1 MSLYLIIDGYNV
13 INKIPYLVNA
23 QNLSM
28 ESARDKLFKTF
39 QEYCDFSLVEGLI
52 VYDGNQS
59 ARTVEDGNPAVIFS
73 KSNECADTIIES
85 LIYNMEN
92 KQDARVV
99 TDDRV
104 ITNLVTGMGAFT
116 MSVNLFEQELEK
128 IKRAAPHKRHFVLNR
143 QKRWRN
149 FLDL

>member
-28 ESARDKLFKTF
+28 ESARDKLFKIF

-52 VYDGNQS
+52 VDDGNQR
-59 ARTVEDGNPAVIFS
+59 ARTVEDGNPAVIFT

-128 IKRAAPHKRHFVLNR
+128 IKVTAPHKTHFVLNR

>member
-1 MSLYLIIDGYNV
+1 VSLYLIIDGYNV

-28 ESARDKLFKTF
+28 ESARDKLFKIF

-59 ARTVEDGNPAVIFS
+59 ARTVEDGNPAVIFA
-73 KSNECADTIIES
+73 KCNECADTIIES

-104 ITNLVTGMGAFT
+104 ISNLVTGMGAFT
-116 MSVNLFEQELEK
+116 MSVNLFECELEK
-128 IKRAAPHKRHFVLNR
+128 IKVTAPHKRHLVLNR

>member
-23 QNLSM
+23 QNFSM
-28 ESARDKLFKTF
+28 ESARDKLFKIF

-59 ARTVEDGNPAVIFS
+59 ARTVEDGNPAVIFT

-128 IKRAAPHKRHFVLNR
+128 IKRAAPHKRYFVLNR

>member
-13 INKIPYLVNA
+13 INKIPYLVTA
-23 QNLSM
+23 QNLSI

-39 QEYCDFSLVEGLI
+39 QRYCDFNSVEGLI
-52 VYDGNQS
+52 VYDGNQGS
-59 ARTVEDGNPAVIFS
+59 RTIEDGNPAVIFA
-73 KSNECADTIIES
+73 KKNECADTIIES
-85 LIYNMEN
+85 LIYNMDN
-92 KQDARVV
+92 RQDARVV

-104 ITNLVTGMGAFT
+104 ISNLVTGMGAFT
-116 MSVNLFEQELEK
+116 MSVNLFESELEK
-128 IKRAAPHKRHFVLNR
+128 IKHTAPHKTHFVLNR

>member
-1 MSLYLIIDGYNV
+1 MSSYLIIDGYNV
-13 INKIPYLVNA
+13 INKISYLVNA

-28 ESARDKLFKTF
+28 ESARDKLFKIF

-59 ARTVEDGNPAVIFS
+59 ARTVEDGNPAVIFT
-73 KSNECADTIIES
+73 KSDECADTIIES

-128 IKRAAPHKRHFVLNR
+128 IKYAAPHKRHFVLNR

>member
-28 ESARDKLFKTF
+28 ESARDKLFKIF

-59 ARTVEDGNPAVIFS
+59 ARTVEDGNPAVIFA
-73 KSNECADTIIES
+73 KCNECADTIIES

-104 ITNLVTGMGAFT
+104 ISNLVTGMGAFT

-128 IKRAAPHKRHFVLNR
+128 IKHAAPHKRHFVLNR

>member
-13 INKIPYLVNA
+13 INKISYLVNA
-23 QNLSM
+23 QSLSM
-28 ESARDKLFKTF
+28 ESARDKLFKAF
-39 QEYCDFSLVEGLI
+39 QKYCDFSLVEGLI
-52 VYDGNQS
+52 VYDGNQN
-59 ARTVEDGNPAVIFS
+59 ARTVEDGNPAVIFT

-128 IKRAAPHKRHFVLNR
+128 IKVTAPHKTHFVLNR

>member
-28 ESARDKLFKTF
+28 ESARDKLFKIF

-59 ARTVEDGNPAVIFS
+59 ARTVEDGNPAVIFA

-128 IKRAAPHKRHFVLNR
+128 IKHAAPHKRYFVLNR

>member
-13 INKIPYLVNA
+13 IHKIPYLVNA
-23 QNLSM
+23 QNLSI

-39 QEYCDFSLVEGLI
+39 QKYCDFNSIEGLI
-52 VYDGNQS
+52 VYDGNQDS
-59 ARTVEDGNPAVIFS
+59 RTIEDGNPAVIFA
-73 KSNECADTIIES
+73 KAGECADTIIES
-85 LIYNMEN
+85 LIYNMDKKE
-92 KQDARVV
+92 DARVI
-99 TDDRV
+99 TDDRL
-104 ITNLVTGMGAFT
+104 IANMVTGMGAFT

-128 IKRAAPHKRHFVLNR
+128 IKVTAPHKTHFVLNR